1 MRVCLKKAYL
11 TLVKKDKGKHD
22 SKTGLSLNG
31 ELLFALAV
39 VNYNKAHK
47 LKFKSTKMQHKMLRQ
62 LDGDSEGKKKN
73 KPKEAESQKK

>member
-1 MRVCLKKAYL
+1 MRVCIKKAYL

-22 SKTGLSLNG
+22 GKTGLSSNG
-31 ELLFALAV
+31 ELLDALAMQ
-39 VNYNKAHK
+39 NYNKAHK
-47 LKFKSTKMQHKMLRQ
+47 LKFKSTMKQHKMLRQ